1 MENKLILL
9 RGNSGSGKTT
19 LAKLLQEKLGPN
31 TMRISSDMVRME
43 ILHTW
48 GREGIEKSEAL
59 MTELLRYGKRHSVVT
74 VLEGILP
81 SEAYQKLFET
91 AIAEFGGNIFAYYY
105 DLPFAESLRR
115 HETKPNRDEFGEADM
130 RRWWV
135 EKDYLQEI
143 RETVFG
149 PELTQQEAL
158 ERVLRDLG
166 AADKL

>member
-48 GREGIEKSEAL
+48 GREGIEKSERL
-59 MTELLRYGKRHSVVT
+59 MIELLRYGKRHSVVT

>member
-1 MENKLILL
+1 MANKLILL

-31 TMRISSDMVRME
+31 IMRISQDMVRME

-48 GREGIEKSEAL
+48 GREGIEKSERL
-59 MTELLRYGKRHSVVT
+59 MIELLQYGKRHSEVT

-105 DLPFAESLRR
+105 DLPFEETLRR
-115 HETKPNRDEFGEADM
+115 HETKPNRGDFGEADM

-135 EKDYLQEI
+135 EKDYLREI